1 MVLLIGYR
9 LGPGRRIAAALSAL
23 RGPDRRINVGA
34 AVAGA
39 LIVGISAQ
47 ALIVVRGDGP
57 AAAFEYASEQPTLSE
72 SFALFLLAGFATAGV
87 LVWAAWRRPRGRLQ
101 WAAFISV
108 VVAVCLFSVAA
119 GSRGRVF
126 VAVLALAV
134 IVHYLWRPWRRREV
148 AVAALLFVLFASSF
162 LAFREVANESSV
174 RAAAEEAPQHVL
186 DPRVVLND
194 ITSFDH
200 VVYATTIYG
209 RERGHEKGGFLLD
222 GARSFVPRA
231 IDSGKPDGGDIVFRR
246 VVWGRR
252 PLPGGPRRPSATCGS
267 TSAFPAWRWGR
278 C

>member
-186 DPRVVLND
+186 DLEGRAERHHLLRPRGLCDND
-194 ITSFDH
+194 LR
-200 VVYATTIYG
+200 A
-209 RERGHEKGGFLLD
+209 R
-222 GARSFVPRA
+222 ARSREGRLPARRSAVLRA
-231 IDSGKPDGGDIVFRR
+231 AGHRLGQ
-246 VVWGRR
+246 
-252 PLPGGPRRPSATCGS
+252 A
-267 TSAFPAWRWGR
+267 
-278 C
+278 

>member
-1 MVLLIGYR
+1 MARFVSERLAEPLDPAFARATGACAVFLVVLLIGYR

-57 AAAFEYASEQPTLSE
+57 AAAFEYASEQTTLSE

-148 AVAALLFVLFASSF
+148 AVAALLFVLFASSSWPF
-162 LAFREVANESSV
+162 ARWPT
-174 RAAAEEAPQHVL
+174 R
-186 DPRVVLND
+186 
-194 ITSFDH
+194 
-200 VVYATTIYG
+200 
-209 RERGHEKGGFLLD
+209 
-222 GARSFVPRA
+222 ARSAQR
-231 IDSGKPDGGDIVFRR
+231 
-246 VVWGRR
+246 
-252 PLPGGPRRPSATCGS
+252 PRRRRSTCSTRGS
-267 TSAFPAWRWGR
+267 